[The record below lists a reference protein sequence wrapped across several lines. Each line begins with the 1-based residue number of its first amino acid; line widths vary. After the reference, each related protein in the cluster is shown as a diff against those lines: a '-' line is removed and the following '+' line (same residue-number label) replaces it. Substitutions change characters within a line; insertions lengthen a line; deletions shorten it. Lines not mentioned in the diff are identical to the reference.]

1 MSFLGAIKLF
11 LKDILSLLYFLNI
24 AINSLCLPRN
34 VTPPGSYEVL
44 NIGVVVWVMHIL
56 KISLSNCI

>member
-1 MSFLGAIKLF
+1 MSFQGAIKLF

-34 VTPPGSYEVL
+34 VTPPGSYKGL
-44 NIGVVVWVMHIL
+44 NIWYLTGEVIEQE
-56 KISLSNCI
+56 

>member
-1 MSFLGAIKLF
+1 MSFPEAIKLF

-34 VTPPGSYEVL
+34 VIPPGSYEVL
-44 NIGVVVWVMHIL
+44 NIWYLTGEAIEQG
-56 KISLSNCI
+56 